1 MKTPLYPAPET
12 REERLTKHLP
22 MVKRIA
28 GQMAA
33 QLPASVDFS
42 DLEQAG
48 MIGLWDALDRGEMQ
62 SPAQFATYAAIRI
75 RGAIYDELRK
85 LDWLPRRS
93 RAKERQMERAEQLL
107 TQRLGRHPD
116 DGEIAA
122 HLGWE
127 LAEYYDA
134 LAETSMQLVYLEDLT
149 PDNGAD
155 YADRKADDS
164 SLLPEDLLQDAE
176 LERDLQA
183 AISDLPEREKLVL
196 SLYYQEDLQL
206 KDIGRVLEVSESRV
220 SQLMKQAVMR
230 LRARL
235 QGHQKTAAA
244 PVRTRRAAP

>member
-1 MKTPLYPAPET
+1 MKPGLYPAPET
-12 REERLTKHLP
+12 REERLAKHLP
-22 MVKRIA
+22 MVRRIA

-93 RAKERQMERAEQLL
+93 RAKERQIERTEALL
-107 TQRLGRHPD
+107 TQRLGRHPID
-116 DGEIAA
+116 AEIAA

-149 PDNGAD
+149 HDDGSSV
-155 YADRKADDS
+155 ADRKADEA

-183 AISDLPEREKLVL
+183 AIRDLPEREKLVL

-235 QGHQKTAAA
+235 QAHQA
-244 PVRTRRAAP
+244 PAGGASRRAAR

>member
-1 MKTPLYPAPET
+1 MKPGQYPAPET
-12 REERLTKHLP
+12 REERLAKHLP
-22 MVKRIA
+22 MVRRIA

-33 QLPASVDFS
+33 QLPASVDFA

-62 SPAQFATYAAIRI
+62 SPAQFAAYAAIRI

-107 TQRLGRHPD
+107 TQRLGRPPD
-116 DGEIAA
+116 DVEIAA
-122 HLGWE
+122 QLGWT
-127 LAEYYDA
+127 LDDYRGA
-134 LAETSMQLVYLEDLT
+134 LADTSTHLVYLEDLSHE
-149 PDNGAD
+149 DGD
-155 YADRKADDS
+155 YADRRPDEGA
-164 SLLPEDLLQDAE
+164 LLPEEWLQSAE

-183 AISDLPEREKLVL
+183 AIGELPEREKLIL

-206 KDIGRVLEVSESRV
+206 KDIVRVLEVSESRV

-235 QGHQKTAAA
+235 HAHDAAA
-244 PVRTRRAAP
+244 PVAAGSRRASP

>member
-1 MKTPLYPAPET
+1 MKPGLYPAPES

-22 MVKRIA
+22 MVRRIA

-48 MIGLWDALDRGEMQ
+48 MIGLWDALDRGETQ

-93 RAKERQMERAEQLL
+93 RAKERQMERAEALL

-116 DGEIAA
+116 DAEIAA

-149 PDNGAD
+149 SDNGGD
-155 YADRKADDS
+155 YADRTADLA
-164 SLLPEDLLQDAE
+164 SLLPEELLQDAE

-183 AISDLPEREKLVL
+183 AILDLPEREKLVL

-235 QGHQKTAAA
+235 QNHQQTAK
-244 PVRTRRAAP
+244 P

>member
-1 MKTPLYPAPET
+1 MKPGLYPAPET

-22 MVKRIA
+22 MVRRIA

-107 TQRLGRHPD
+107 TQRLGRHPID
-116 DGEIAA
+116 AEIAA

-149 PDNGAD
+149 HDDGGD
-155 YADRKADDS
+155 YADRKADEA
-164 SLLPEDLLQDAE
+164 SLLPEDLLQNIE

-235 QGHQKTAAA
+235 QDHQQTAATPA
-244 PVRTRRAAP
+244 RTRRAAP

>member
-1 MKTPLYPAPET
+1 MKPGLYPAPES

-22 MVKRIA
+22 MVRRIA

-93 RAKERQMERAEQLL
+93 RAKERQMERAEALL

-116 DGEIAA
+116 DTEIAA

-149 PDNGAD
+149 SDNGGD
-155 YADRKADDS
+155 YADRTADLA
-164 SLLPEDLLQDAE
+164 SLLPEELLQDAE

-183 AISDLPEREKLVL
+183 AILDLPEREKLVL

-235 QGHQKTAAA
+235 QNHQQTAK
-244 PVRTRRAAP
+244 P

>member
-1 MKTPLYPAPET
+1 MKPGLYPAPES

-22 MVKRIA
+22 MVRRIA

-93 RAKERQMERAEQLL
+93 RAKERQMERAQALL
-107 TQRLGRHPD
+107 TQRLGRHPE
-116 DGEIAA
+116 DGEIAT
-122 HLGWE
+122 HLGWD

-149 PDNGAD
+149 HDDGD
-155 YADRKADDS
+155 YADRTADEA

-183 AISDLPEREKLVL
+183 AILDLPEREKLVL

-235 QGHQKTAAA
+235 QNHQQTAK
-244 PVRTRRAAP
+244 P